1 MRTIHKFPVNIGANH
16 ILLTAAAK
24 LLTVQEKDQGLNL
37 WVEYD
42 PDDPMVV
49 RTVELYGTGWK
60 LPEKDTNIYLCTVQ
74 HQGYV
79 WHAYETS

>member
-37 WVEYD
+37 WLSTIQMTLWLYD
-42 PDDPMVV
+42 
-49 RTVELYGTGWK
+49 
-60 LPEKDTNIYLCTVQ
+60 
-74 HQGYV
+74 
-79 WHAYETS
+79 S